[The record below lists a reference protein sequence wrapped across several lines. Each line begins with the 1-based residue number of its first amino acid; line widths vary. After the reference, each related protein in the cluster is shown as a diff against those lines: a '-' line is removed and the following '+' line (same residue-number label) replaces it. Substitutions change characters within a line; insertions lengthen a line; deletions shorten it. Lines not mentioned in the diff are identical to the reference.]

1 MSLDQSVLDLIPTEA
16 YIENY
21 RTIFGGEEVLMI
33 AWPIG
38 GRYSLAITL
47 GTLIIHG
54 IDYEKIKTSSK
65 KTIISGKLEDGTEYE
80 ITEEKLRGYGGT
92 VWLPN
97 AILVANRRNGLG
109 GISELVMAFGESYP
123 MLRY

>member
-1 MSLDQSVLDLIPTEA
+1 MTLEANIQDAIPIGA
-16 YIENY
+16 YVENY
-21 RTIFGGEEVLMI
+21 RTFFGRKEVLRI

-38 GRYSLAITL
+38 GRYSFAITL

-54 IDYEKIKTSSK
+54 IDYEKIKISPK

-80 ITEEKLRGYGGT
+80 ITEERLRRSGGT

-97 AILVANRRNGLG
+97 AILVANRNNVLG
-109 GISELVMAFGESYP
+109 DISELVVAFSESYP
-123 MLRY
+123 TRRY